1 MENQDQP
8 NKTLQDLLTTRGF
21 NGGFGEAKIRRSR
34 DFKFY
39 GITQARTGR
48 NETTM
53 AFKIIQSSLEQL
65 VIPYHDIAT
74 PIKFDGKN
82 TIEMS
87 ASTLHI
93 TIEGQG
99 LEILLDYI
107 IEHRLMWVKEPENSS
122 DTFLSNDDNGE
133 IIITSIDVRVIH

>member
-8 NKTLQDLLTTRGF
+8 NKTIQDLLQRGY
-21 NGGFGEAKIRRSR
+21 NGGFSEVKIRRSR

-39 GITQARTGR
+39 GITQSRTGMS
-48 NETTM
+48 ETTM
-53 AFKIIQSSLEQL
+53 AFKIIKSNLEQL
-65 VIPYHDIAT
+65 VIPYHDLAT

-99 LEILLDYI
+99 LESLLDYI
-107 IEHRLMWVKEPENSS
+107 TEHRLMWIKEPENSS
-122 DTFLSNDDNGE
+122 DTFISSDEGGE
-133 IIITSIDVRVIH
+133 IVITSIEVKMIH